1 MIGFRTKITYN
12 GGPDEGAEFSPRI
25 TAFVL
30 IGFERKFS
38 RSVVKLLSEEM
49 MMEPLLWLAWESLKQ
64 SGEKLQPFEDWA
76 KKNDPSVELEA
87 PAPLDD
93 SQS

>member
-1 MIGFRTKITYN
+1 MIGFKTKIRYN
-12 GGPDEGAEFSPRI
+12 GGADEGAEFSPRI

-38 RSVVKLLSEEM
+38 KSVVKLLGEEM

-64 SGEKLQPFEDWA
+64 SGEKIQPFEDWA
-76 KKNDPSVELEA
+76 KKNDPSVELVA
-87 PAPLDD
+87 PDAPLEQ
-93 SQS
+93 QS